1 MGEQVR
7 EFRRK
12 ETITANPA
20 RYKVTKR
27 VQHESCCWTD
37 RCRCTCRAA
46 HSASGDGAV
55 RRHRPVRQ
63 GPRARR
69 DLCVQSRDE
78 LYALASYRAQPGVL
92 PGSPQCWR
100 ELLLR
105 DKCACE
111 EKPITFV
118 QSRLD
123 KVGMKIEDWI
133 DFGKEVVSGM
143 GCDSAQDLQVY
154 PACTKP

>member
-1 MGEQVR
+1 MTGSD
-7 EFRRK
+7 
-12 ETITANPA
+12 TINPI
-20 RYKVTKR
+20 
-27 VQHESCCWTD
+27 CCNTI
-37 RCRCTCRAA
+37 
-46 HSASGDGAV
+46 GK
-55 RRHRPVRQ
+55 
-63 GPRARR
+63 
-69 DLCVQSRDE
+69 LIE
-78 LYALASYRAQPGVL
+78 
-92 PGSPQCWR
+92 
-100 ELLLR
+100 